1 MTQAEAAIDQ
11 MNEGWCA
18 EMCALVVPP
27 TDLLTCNQMV
37 YCLLFNTTEAASW
50 ADIKTNM
57 LSSGFKDRLR
67 YSSISQESID
77 HVRATYLVMDSMT
90 ADNLGLM
97 SNLCARMIDWTNAV
111 LS

>member
-27 TDLLTCNQMV
+27 TDVLTCNQMV

-57 LSSGFKDRLR
+57 LSSGFKAASRTAFAIPQLAKNRLTM
-67 YSSISQESID
+67 ES
-77 HVRATYLVMDSMT
+77 YLSRHGFKD
-90 ADNLGLM
+90 
-97 SNLCARMIDWTNAV
+97 C
-111 LS
+111 